1 MAKTITLNA
10 SPAWP
15 GVKNDFILSYEG
27 HAIGRIRQAET
38 AWEWHIIVPMAMPA
52 WADGRADNFEDCKR
66 AFAGAWGRFL
76 KETDPARLKRAWDLA
91 RAAEARQRPTETV
104 NKDDAPSSVTSSN

>member
-1 MAKTITLNA
+1 MDQSQPNRGGRTALLKKGPGRERFKKAGLYGDDVLIYRTAPAASRLQPASAAWISMAKTITLNA

-52 WADGRADNFEDCKR
+52 WADGRADNF
-66 AFAGAWGRFL
+66 
-76 KETDPARLKRAWDLA
+76 
-91 RAAEARQRPTETV
+91 
-104 NKDDAPSSVTSSN
+104 